1 MELWEYVWQTI
12 SDQSELF
19 DTVRD
24 TEIEWNKKW
33 YTKTER
39 DRKRQ
44 VQRDVTQIERDR
56 DNMSV

>member
-1 MELWEYVWQTI
+1 LELWEYVWQTI